1 MSSPHM
7 ALSGEDVDK
16 SIVLKVDLNK
26 FCVTPGASPRY
37 FCISVFFFSGQS
49 ELIVSVDGKIV
60 NVTPTSAINCKE
72 DFGGSYA
79 RVQVTGWDAP
89 SDGAT
94 QNTSA
99 ITFPTATGDW
109 GMVSGVIVTDHAS
122 AGNVLLHGS
131 LTTPRDV
138 KNGDVFKFNA
148 GDLDITF
155 A

>member
-1 MSSPHM
+1 MSAMSTYLEN
-7 ALSGEDVDK
+7 ALVNH
-16 SIVLKVDLNK
+16 VLRNTAYT
-26 FCVTPGASPRY
+26 TPGT
-37 FCISVFFFSGQS
+37 SVYVG
-49 ELIVSVDGKIV
+49 LIKYYETDKMEAG
-60 NVTPTSAINCKE
+60 TLTSKE
-72 DFGGSYA
+72 EFGGSYA

-94 QNTSA
+94 QNTGA

-109 GMVSGVIVTDHAS
+109 GMVSGVIVSDHAS
-122 AGNVLLHGS
+122 AGNILLHGS

>member
-1 MSSPHM
+1 MSAMSTYLEN
-7 ALSGEDVDK
+7 ALASH
-16 SIVLKVDLNK
+16 VLRNTA
-26 FCVTPGASPRY
+26 FTTPGTSIYVGLIKFYETATLEAGTLTQEAS
-37 FCISVFFFSGQS
+37 
-49 ELIVSVDGKIV
+49 
-60 NVTPTSAINCKE
+60 
-72 DFGGSYA
+72 GGSYA
-79 RVQVTGWDAP
+79 RIQVTAWDAP

-99 ITFPTATGDW
+99 ITFATASADW
-109 GMVSGVIVTDHAS
+109 GNVSGVIVADAAS

-131 LTTPRDV
+131 LTTARDV

>member
-1 MSSPHM
+1 MSAMSTYLEN
-7 ALSGEDVDK
+7 ALVNH
-16 SIVLKVDLNK
+16 VLRNTAYT
-26 FCVTPGASPRY
+26 TPGT
-37 FCISVFFFSGQS
+37 SVYVG
-49 ELIVSVDGKIV
+49 LIKYYETDKMEAG
-60 NVTPTSAINCKE
+60 TLTSKE

-94 QNTSA
+94 QNTGA

-109 GMVSGVIVTDHAS
+109 GMVSGVIVSDHAS
-122 AGNVLLHGS
+122 AGNILLHGS
-131 LTTPRDV
+131 LTPPRDV

>member
-1 MSSPHM
+1 MSAMSTYLEN
-7 ALSGEDVDK
+7 ALVNH
-16 SIVLKVDLNK
+16 VLRNTAYT
-26 FCVTPGASPRY
+26 TPGT
-37 FCISVFFFSGQS
+37 SVYVG
-49 ELIVSVDGKIV
+49 LIKYYETDKMEAG
-60 NVTPTSAINCKE
+60 TLTSKE

-94 QNTSA
+94 QNTGA

-109 GMVSGVIVTDHAS
+109 GMVSGVIVSDHAS
-122 AGNVLLHGS
+122 AGIILLHGS

>member
-1 MSSPHM
+1 MSAMSTYLENKIGDH
-7 ALSGEDVDK
+7 
-16 SIVLKVDLNK
+16 VLRNTAYT
-26 FCVTPGASPRY
+26 TPGTAVYVGLIKFYDAPVVEAGTLTQEAS
-37 FCISVFFFSGQS
+37 
-49 ELIVSVDGKIV
+49 
-60 NVTPTSAINCKE
+60 
-72 DFGGSYA
+72 GGSYA
-79 RVQVTGWDAP
+79 RVQVTGWDAM

-94 QNTSA
+94 QNTGA

-109 GMVSGVIVTDHAS
+109 DNISGVIVADASS

-131 LTTPRDV
+131 LTTARDV

>member
-1 MSSPHM
+1 MSAMSTYLEN
-7 ALSGEDVDK
+7 ALVNH
-16 SIVLKVDLNK
+16 VLRNTAYT
-26 FCVTPGASPRY
+26 TPGTTVY
-37 FCISVFFFSGQS
+37 VG
-49 ELIVSVDGKIV
+49 LIKYYETDKMEAGTLT
-60 NVTPTSAINCKE
+60 NKE

-79 RVQVTGWDAP
+79 RVQVTSWDAP

-94 QNTSA
+94 QNTGA

-109 GMVSGVIVTDHAS
+109 GMVSGVIVSDHAS
-122 AGNVLLHGS
+122 AGNILLHGS

>member
-1 MSSPHM
+1 MSAMSTYLEN
-7 ALSGEDVDK
+7 ALVNH
-16 SIVLKVDLNK
+16 VLRNTAYT
-26 FCVTPGASPRY
+26 TPGTTVYVGLVNYYDAA
-37 FCISVFFFSGQS
+37 VVEAGTLTQEVTTSGS
-49 ELIVSVDGKIV
+49 TAY
-60 NVTPTSAINCKE
+60 N
-72 DFGGSYA
+72 

-99 ITFPTATGDW
+99 ITFPTATADW
-109 GMVSGVIVTDHAS
+109 GGVSGVIVIIADAAS

-131 LTTPRDV
+131 LTSARDV

-148 GDLDITF
+148 GDLDVTF

>member
-1 MSSPHM
+1 MSAMSTYLEN
-7 ALSGEDVDK
+7 ALVNH
-16 SIVLKVDLNK
+16 VLRNTAYT
-26 FCVTPGASPRY
+26 TPGT
-37 FCISVFFFSGQS
+37 SVYVG
-49 ELIVSVDGKIV
+49 LIKYYETDKMEAG
-60 NVTPTSAINCKE
+60 TLTSKE

-94 QNTSA
+94 QNTGA

-109 GMVSGVIVTDHAS
+109 GMVSGVIVSDHAS
-122 AGNVLLHGS
+122 AGNILLHGS